1 MLDLT
6 PLFKKYN
13 HARAPMNLQ
22 PDQDLLHYRLRQKI
36 GEGGMG
42 VVWQARD
49 TNLDRDVAIK
59 ILPEGIGAE
68 PERLARF
75 EREAKLLAVLDHPN
89 IAAVYGLHEAD
100 GQRFI
105 AMEFVPGED
114 LAQRLARGPL
124 PIEDALDIGRQVAA
138 ALEAAHE
145 QGVIHRDLKPANIK
159 CTPDGKVKVLDL
171 GLAKALV
178 QETSGEGASVSMS
191 PTMTSAGTIA
201 GTLLGTAAYMSPE
214 QAKGKAVDRRADIWA
229 FGVVL
234 HEMLTGRKMFETETI
249 SETLAAVLR
258 DEVSFDGLPPKI
270 PAPVTALLKRCL
282 DRDPRTRLRDIGE
295 ARIALA
301 PESLAGAATTPV
313 VEAAA
318 GSPKNLTRE
327 RTLWAAGLALL
338 AVVAV
343 AGWVL
348 APGDTTPAPAEEIR
362 SSIVAPEDHRFG
374 GSSPSAL
381 SVSPDGKKMTFAAS
395 TGSGRP
401 SLYLRTLG
409 ATEARKLS
417 GTEGATYPF
426 WSPDSERL
434 AFFVDGKLKKLDLD
448 GGAPLTITNATDAR
462 GGTWNA
468 DGTILFAPETQVGI
482 HRVSDG
488 GSGREPVTQLDPLR
502 EGETTHRFP
511 QFLPDGHHY
520 LYLRA
525 SHSAA
530 PTDPV
535 NSIWIGDLESDE
547 AVQLME
553 SPTHATYAQ
562 GHLFWVRERFLMARP
577 FSPDRLEFTG
587 EAFVVGEGV
596 VLSQG
601 AWRAAFSVS
610 EAGPIVFHGGSA
622 EAQALNVFDREGK
635 VIGAIGEPANYS
647 YLRLSPDD
655 RFLAATV
662 ADANSGRADLWV
674 YDMER
679 NVGSRLTFDDAQD
692 TNPVWSPDGKRI
704 AFTSNRDGKS
714 GVYVRA
720 ADGTGDAEL
729 LFSGEGRS
737 EPWAWSPDGNYIAFN
752 YGVGKFDIWILPLDG
767 GDAYPFMATDFDEGY
782 CRFSP
787 DGRWLA
793 YLSNESGRYDLYLTR
808 FPGGDGKWQI
818 SKNGSDW
825 LVGWNAAG
833 DEVYFLDDDGD
844 VAVIGVTLG
853 DQVVVETPG
862 KLFPVRLDLSWAN
875 ASDGQSFILGAANN
889 LSSENPVT
897 LVLNWERGED

>member
-22 PDQDLLHYRLRQKI
+22 PDQDLLHYRLCQKI

-89 IAAVYGLHEAD
+89 IASVYGLHEAD

-234 HEMLTGRKMFETETI
+234 HEMLSGRKMFENETI

-258 DEVSFDGLPPKI
+258 DDVSLDDVPATI
-270 PAPVTALLKRCL
+270 PAPVTALLERCL
-282 DRDPRTRLRDIGE
+282 DRDPQTRLRDIGE
-295 ARIALA
+295 VRIALA
-301 PESLAGAATTPV
+301 PERLANAETAPATVTAATP
-313 VEAAA
+313 AK
-318 GSPKNLTRE
+318 SNTRE
-327 RTLWAAGLALL
+327 RLFWAAGLVLL
-338 AVVAV
+338 AVVA
-343 AGWVL
+343 ALGWGL
-348 APGDTTPAPAEEIR
+348 APRGTKTAPVAEIR
-362 SSIVAPEDHRFG
+362 ASIVSPEEHRFG
-374 GSSPSAL
+374 GASPQTL
-381 SVSPDGKKMTFAAS
+381 SVSPDGTKVIFGVS

-401 SLYLRTLG
+401 SLYLRSLG
-409 ATEARKLS
+409 ATEARQLPGS
-417 GTEGATYPF
+417 EGATYPF
-426 WSPDSERL
+426 WSPDSREL
-434 AFFVDGKLKKLDLD
+434 AFFVEGKLKKLDLD
-448 GGAPLTITNATDAR
+448 GGAPLTITGATDAR

-468 DGTILFAPETQVGI
+468 DGTILFAPETQMPI

-488 GSGREPVTQLDPLR
+488 GSGREPVTQIEPLR

-511 QFLPDGHHY
+511 QFLPDGRHF

-530 PTDPV
+530 ATDPV

-547 AVQLME
+547 TFQLME

-562 GHLFWVRERFLMARP
+562 GHIFWVRERFLMARP
-577 FSPDRLEFTG
+577 FSAERLEFTG
-587 EAFVVGEGV
+587 EAFAIGEDV
-596 VLSQG
+596 ALAQG
-601 AWRAAFSVS
+601 AWRAAYSVS
-610 EAGPIVFHGGSA
+610 EAGPIVFQGGSA
-622 EAQALNVFDREGK
+622 GAQALNVFNRDGK
-635 VIGAIGEPANYS
+635 VTRSIGEPANYS
-647 YLRLSPDD
+647 YLRMSPDD

-662 ADANSGRADLWV
+662 ADATSGRSDIWV

-679 NVGSRLTFDDAQD
+679 NVGSRLTFHDAQD
-692 TNPVWSPDGKRI
+692 TNPVWSPDGKRF

-714 GVYVRA
+714 GIYVRA
-720 ADGTGDAEL
+720 ADGTGNAEL
-729 LFSGEGRS
+729 LFSGEGRA
-737 EPWAWSPDGNYIAFN
+737 EPWDWSPDGKHLVFN
-752 YGVGKFDIWILPLDG
+752 YGVGKYDIWILPLDG
-767 GDAYPFMATDFDEGY
+767 GEAYPFLATDFDEGY
-782 CRFSP
+782 CRFSA

-793 YLSNESGRYDLYLTR
+793 YLSNEAGRYDLYVTR
-808 FPGGDGKWQI
+808 FPSGDGKWQI
-818 SKNGSDW
+818 SKNGADW
-825 LVGWNAAG
+825 LMGWNA
-833 DEVYFLDDDGD
+833 DSNEVYYLDDDGD
-844 VAVIGVTLG
+844 LGVIGVTLD
-853 DQVVVETPG
+853 DQVVVDTPA
-862 KLFPVRLDLSWAN
+862 KLFPIRLDLAWAFT
-875 ASDGQSFILGAANN
+875 SDGQTFVLGASND
-889 LSSENPVT
+889 LSSEHPIT
-897 LVLNWERGED
+897 LILDWDQRTD